1 MSHFS
6 NQTQFLQWLQT
17 KKFATY
23 KLMDQSGSVLENESG
38 IEPELVA
45 PKIENCIDLLSPGIY
60 KFEGKINTHNATTPF
75 VASFF
80 KVNSFSNL
88 FSNSIDQNNSN
99 ISGASTNTD
108 IEKMFEERLKI
119 ELEKRKKDDEIANLK
134 AKVKEL
140 EQEIK
145 ENKPDK
151 FEEAIGKIAQ
161 YFPNIMNNQMKNP
174 NPNPNPNQNN
184 SNISGSEE
192 EEKIAVLLEK
202 LMKNIELAGF
212 DIEKTLVKL
221 SNLNPDQLK
230 MFIPMIP

>member
-17 KKFATY
+17 KKFVTY
-23 KLMDQSGSVLENESG
+23 KLMDQSGCILENESG

-45 PKIENCIDLLSPGIY
+45 PKIENCIDLLAPGIY

-80 KVNSFSNL
+80 KVNSFSN
-88 FSNSIDQNNSN
+88 SIEQNNSN
-99 ISGASTNTD
+99 ISGIQD

-140 EQEIK
+140 EQELK
-145 ENKPDK
+145 QNKPDK
-151 FEEAIGKIAQ
+151 IEEAIGKIAQ
-161 YFPNIMNNQMKNP
+161 YFPNLMNMKNP
-174 NPNPNPNQNN
+174 NPNPNPNN
-184 SNISGSEE
+184 SNISGSED
-192 EEKIAVLLEK
+192 EEKIALLLEK
-202 LMKNIELAGF
+202 LMKNIESAGF
-212 DIEKTLVKL
+212 DIESTLVKL

>member
-17 KKFATY
+17 KKFVTY
-23 KLMDQSGSVLENESG
+23 KLMDQSGCVLENESG

-45 PKIENCIDLLSPGIY
+45 PKIENCIDLLAPGIY

-80 KVNSFSNL
+80 KVNSFSN
-88 FSNSIDQNNSN
+88 SIDQNNSN
-99 ISGASTNTD
+99 ISGTVQD

-119 ELEKRKKDDEIANLK
+119 ELEKRKKDDEISNLK

-140 EQEIK
+140 EQEVK

-161 YFPNIMNNQMKNP
+161 YFPNLMNMKNQ
-174 NPNPNPNQNN
+174 NQNQNPNPNQNPNN
-184 SNISGSEE
+184 SNISGSED
-192 EEKIAVLLEK
+192 EEKIASLLEK
-202 LMKNIELAGF
+202 LMKNIEYAGF

-221 SNLNPDQLK
+221 SNLNTDQLK
-230 MFIPMIP
+230 TFIPMIP

>member
-6 NQTQFLQWLQT
+6 NQTQFLQWLRT
-17 KKFATY
+17 KKFVTY
-23 KLMDQSGSVLENESG
+23 KLMDQSGCILENESG

-45 PKIENCIDLLSPGIY
+45 PKIENCIDLLAPGIY

-80 KVNSFSNL
+80 KVNSFSN
-88 FSNSIDQNNSN
+88 SIEQNNSN
-99 ISGASTNTD
+99 ISGINQD

-140 EQEIK
+140 EQEVK
-145 ENKPDK
+145 QNKPDK

-161 YFPNIMNNQMKNP
+161 YFPNIINMNP
-174 NPNPNPNQNN
+174 NPNSNTNNN
-184 SNISGSEE
+184 SNISGTED
-192 EEKIAVLLEK
+192 EEKIASLLEK
-202 LMKNIELAGF
+202 LMKNIESAGF

>member
-17 KKFATY
+17 KKFVTY
-23 KLMDQSGSVLENESG
+23 KLMDQSGCVLENESG
-38 IEPELVA
+38 IEPELVV
-45 PKIENCIDLLSPGIY
+45 PKLENCIELLSPGIY

-88 FSNSIDQNNSN
+88 IDQNNSN
-99 ISGASTNTD
+99 ISGTTD
-108 IEKMFEERLKI
+108 YEKMFEERLKI

-140 EQEIK
+140 EQEVK

>member
-17 KKFATY
+17 KKFVTY
-23 KLMDQSGSVLENESG
+23 KLMDQSGCILENESG

-45 PKIENCIDLLSPGIY
+45 PKIENCIDLLAPGIY

-80 KVNSFSNL
+80 KVNSFSN
-88 FSNSIDQNNSN
+88 SIEQNNSN
-99 ISGASTNTD
+99 ISGNQD

-140 EQEIK
+140 EQEVK
-145 ENKPDK
+145 QNKPDK

-161 YFPNIMNNQMKNP
+161 YFPNIINM
-174 NPNPNPNQNN
+174 NPNQNSNTNNN
-184 SNISGSEE
+184 SNISGTED
-192 EEKIAVLLEK
+192 EEKIASLLEK
-202 LMKNIELAGF
+202 LMKNIESAGF

>member
-17 KKFATY
+17 KKFVTY
-23 KLMDQSGSVLENESG
+23 KLMDQSGSILENESG

-45 PKIENCIDLLSPGIY
+45 PKIENCIDLLALGIY

-80 KVNSFSNL
+80 KVNSFL
-88 FSNSIDQNNSN
+88 NSIDQN
-99 ISGASTNTD
+99 ISGAGTNTD

-140 EQEIK
+140 EQEVK

-161 YFPNIMNNQMKNP
+161 YFPNIMKNP
-174 NPNPNPNQNN
+174 NPNPNPNPNN
-184 SNISGSEE
+184 SNISGSED
-192 EEKIAVLLEK
+192 EEKIASLLEK
-202 LMKNIELAGF
+202 LMKNIESAGF

>member
-17 KKFATY
+17 KKFVTY
-23 KLMDQSGSVLENESG
+23 KLMDQSGSILENESG

-45 PKIENCIDLLSPGIY
+45 PKIENCIDLLAPGIY

-80 KVNSFSNL
+80 KVNSFL
-88 FSNSIDQNNSN
+88 NSIDQN
-99 ISGASTNTD
+99 ISGAGTNTD

-140 EQEIK
+140 EQEVK

-161 YFPNIMNNQMKNP
+161 YFPNIMKNP
-174 NPNPNPNQNN
+174 NPNPNPNPNN
-184 SNISGSEE
+184 SNISGSED
-192 EEKIAVLLEK
+192 EEKIASLLEK
-202 LMKNIELAGF
+202 LMKNIESAGF

>member
-1 MSHFS
+1 
-6 NQTQFLQWLQT
+6 
-17 KKFATY
+17 
-23 KLMDQSGSVLENESG
+23 MDQSGCILENESG

-45 PKIENCIDLLSPGIY
+45 PKIENCIDLLAPGIY

-80 KVNSFSNL
+80 KVNSFSN
-88 FSNSIDQNNSN
+88 SIEQNNSN
-99 ISGASTNTD
+99 ISGNQD

-140 EQEIK
+140 EQEVK
-145 ENKPDK
+145 QNKPDK

-161 YFPNIMNNQMKNP
+161 YFPNIINM
-174 NPNPNPNQNN
+174 NPNQNSNTNNN
-184 SNISGSEE
+184 SNISGTED
-192 EEKIAVLLEK
+192 EEKIASLLEK
-202 LMKNIELAGF
+202 LMKNIESAGF

>member
-17 KKFATY
+17 KKFVTY
-23 KLMDQSGSVLENESG
+23 KLMDQSGSILENESG

-45 PKIENCIDLLSPGIY
+45 PKLENCIELLSPGIY

-80 KVNSFSNL
+80 KVNSFLNL
-88 FSNSIDQNNSN
+88 IDQNNSN
-99 ISGASTNTD
+99 ISGTTD
-108 IEKMFEERLKI
+108 YEKMFEERLKI

-140 EQEIK
+140 EQEVK

-161 YFPNIMNNQMKNP
+161 YFPNIMKNP
-174 NPNPNPNQNN
+174 NPNPNPNPNN
-184 SNISGSEE
+184 SNISGSED
-192 EEKIAVLLEK
+192 EEKIASLLEK
-202 LMKNIELAGF
+202 LMKNIESAGF

>member
-17 KKFATY
+17 KKFVTY
-23 KLMDQSGSVLENESG
+23 KLMDQSGCILENESG

-45 PKIENCIDLLSPGIY
+45 PKIENCIDLLAPGIY

-80 KVNSFSNL
+80 KVNSFL
-88 FSNSIDQNNSN
+88 NSIDQN
-99 ISGASTNTD
+99 ISGAGTNTD

-140 EQEIK
+140 EQEVK

-161 YFPNIMNNQMKNP
+161 YFPNIMKNP
-174 NPNPNPNQNN
+174 NPNPNTNNN
-184 SNISGSEE
+184 SNISGSED
-192 EEKIAVLLEK
+192 EEKIASLLEK
-202 LMKNIELAGF
+202 LMKNIESAGF